1 MATQIT
7 VAVGANGEVLAAA
20 SMRQG
25 ARADRLDT
33 EATLKQSK
41 QAAFEAAD
49 DDAPGR
55 DNPKDKYGKSSDPAA
70 HARKKTQMPTG
81 QFAGVQIQYTHH
93 RLLNLPWD
101 ELRDAKYM
109 DISVRPISSDG
120 VIAEPVTIE
129 LTRNLV
135 TDMFCVPIP
144 DGLAKEEYQETG
156 DTGYRFVP
164 WWPQDPNWQWG
175 FNAARFIYAV
185 DPIRNCAVESGA
197 VFTRNGF
204 VWMRIPLLYTPE
216 IVGQYALDP
225 RNSSAIFNPYYIASD
240 PEENFRQPEPI
251 GFPADSKNYNVTI
264 NGRTRSDV
272 NVTGWFDHDKD
283 PVHEVF
289 LLPYTGET
297 TFLLVIFTDY
307 LIKTRSLISQVS
319 INKSELNGD
328 IFAGVETLECTDVS
342 WERFKPT
349 HIIPDGYEFPETQ
362 QDGWEDGGYQPNVL
376 SQITEKGSNK
386 IQTIKLYKIVNGEM
400 TEIEDIPQQLRD
412 RASNLS
418 YNFNGSAFRVDGK
431 PAWRQ
436 SSNKRVRKSYFGSS
450 FGGVE
455 DEVFTER
462 TTVETTDWRMWWP
475 ACGWTSSKELFELL
489 VERKYLGSKTE
500 ERSIAKGYG
509 MGDLSTGNHFNS
521 PYLLSDLFGF
531 YDDCYFTPM
540 VYQYLKGDAECS
552 KLYERINQSITVKPE
567 YFVDTTSAA
576 TFGTV
581 VFAKD
586 MPSTIDVSY
595 TGEYL
600 GIEDVPGL
608 KNATHMCWNWN
619 RPDHCWDELT
629 ALGFSQALLGP
640 RPDKPSDQ

>member
-33 EATLKQSK
+33 EATLKQAK
-41 QAAFEAAD
+41 QAAFETAD

-55 DNPKDKYGKSSDPAA
+55 DNLKDKYGKSSDPAA
-70 HARKKTQMPTG
+70 HARKKKTPTG

-156 DTGYRFVP
+156 DTGYKFVP

-185 DPIRNCAVESGA
+185 DPIRDCAVESGG
-197 VFTRNGF
+197 VFTRNGK

-216 IVGQYALDP
+216 IVGEYALDP
-225 RNSSAIFNPYYIASD
+225 RNSSGIFNPYYIASD
-240 PEENFRQPEPI
+240 PEENFRRPEPI

-264 NGRTRSDV
+264 NGRTRSDA

-307 LIKTRSLISQVS
+307 LIKTRSLVSQVS

-328 IFAGVETLECTDVS
+328 IIVGAEIFECTDVS

-362 QDGWEDGGYQPNVL
+362 QEGWEDGGYQQNVL

-418 YNFNGSAFRVDGK
+418 YNFNGTGFRVDGK

-436 SSNKRVRKSYFGSS
+436 SSNKRVHKSS
-450 FGGVE
+450 FGGPFGDAVI
-455 DEVFTER
+455 TER

-489 VERKYLGSKTE
+489 VERKYLDSKTE

-521 PYLLSDLFGF
+521 RYLLSDLFGF

-540 VYQYLKGDAECS
+540 VYQYLRGDAECS
-552 KLYERINQSITVKPE
+552 KLYDRINQSITVKPE

-581 VFAKD
+581 AFAKD

-600 GIEDVPGL
+600 GIEEVPGL
-608 KNATHMCWNWN
+608 RNATHMCWNWN

-640 RPDKPSDQ
+640 RPDKPSD